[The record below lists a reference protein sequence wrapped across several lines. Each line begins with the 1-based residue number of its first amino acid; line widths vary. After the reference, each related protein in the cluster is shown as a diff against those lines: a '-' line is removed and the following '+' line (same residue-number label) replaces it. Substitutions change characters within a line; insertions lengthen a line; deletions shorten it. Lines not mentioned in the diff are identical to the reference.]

1 MNQDNDSESVYW
13 AREVLKV
20 DAENSDAHFI
30 LAFAELESRSPN
42 VPEVKRHLKVLE
54 AKNAPAMR
62 QCLIRARLAI
72 ATGDD
77 KARDE
82 AFCAGAVDRSARRC
96 RPG

>member
-42 VPEVKRHLKVLE
+42 VPEAKRHLKVLE
-54 AKNAPAMR
+54 AQECPGDAPVLDPGPA
-62 QCLIRARLAI
+62 
-72 ATGDD
+72 GD
-77 KARDE
+77 RN
-82 AFCAGAVDRSARRC
+82 R
-96 RPG
+96 